1 MAYRKITDIRDTI
14 GMRAV
19 FYARVSTAEEEQ
31 LNAIELQIEEN
42 RGCIKDHGWKLVGE
56 YIDRSK
62 SGTMVKGRD
71 DYQRLYEDLYE
82 DLFDI
87 VVIKDQE
94 RLQRNTLDWY
104 LFINRVVQTGKLL
117 FMYMDGKFYSP
128 DDALITGV
136 RAIIAEEFSRNL
148 SKKLHNYHD
157 HRIEKARQGQEIA
170 LQGSGNVYGW
180 DKKDGK
186 YYINPEQAKIRRLMC
201 EGIMA
206 RKGSTLIAKEL
217 NDAGYRNTV
226 GKPWKPM
233 DIPKFVY
240 DCKNV
245 GTMIINKERHD
256 FESKQTIKLP
266 KEEWVYVE
274 NALPPIVTQ
283 EEWDL
288 ICKIHEERVVAT
300 GSDRRGKKT
309 SGYSFSGKL
318 VCGICGAPYWRK
330 QRVSKDEYW
339 VCSTKQTKGRR
350 TRKRDSTMGKA
361 GEINPLGC
369 DNENI
374 SYNSLMEI
382 MGVVSER
389 LQANTDTIK
398 QDMINWLTKLR
409 KQLLEANGGHT
420 EADLQRELSRKSK
433 LLDAY
438 LDGILNKQEYQKKA
452 EELDE
457 KIIQLKA
464 ETEKNKAN
472 SGDIAEIDKVL
483 ANIDEEVA
491 RYVDGNEKLKVEY
504 LLEHLEQVQI
514 FPDKVIVI
522 VPILSEG
529 IVVEKTQYVSREK
542 LCRQEN
548 EVLREQAMQDS
559 FTKLLN
565 RGALEKHV
573 CEALQERGGDEED
586 AFILLDV
593 DNFKQINDIYG
604 HGVGDMILM
613 RMAGILNEVFG
624 DHSCIGRMGGDEF
637 AVFLRDIGD
646 RREIEE
652 KIQKLL
658 TEVRAEKERMHL
670 SKEPTASVGVAFVP
684 ESGSTFVDVYRAADQ
699 ALYHVKNSTKNGMAF
714 YDFV

>member
-1 MAYRKITDIRDTI
+1 MTEKEIRSKVVEIAKGWLGCKESDGSHKKIIDTYNACKPLPRSYAVKYTDAWCATFASAVGIKAELTDIIPRECSCNQFIQLAKNMGIWVENDTYTPSAGDMILYDWDDNGVGDNTGSADHI
-14 GMRAV
+14 G
-19 FYARVSTAEEEQ
+19 
-31 LNAIELQIEEN
+31 
-42 RGCIKDHGWKLVGE
+42 
-56 YIDRSK
+56 
-62 SGTMVKGRD
+62 
-71 DYQRLYEDLYE
+71 
-82 DLFDI
+82 I
-87 VVIKDQE
+87 VVSVSGGVIK
-94 RLQRNTLDWY
+94 
-104 LFINRVVQTGKLL
+104 V
-117 FMYMDGKFYSP
+117 
-128 DDALITGV
+128 
-136 RAIIAEEFSRNL
+136 
-148 SKKLHNYHD
+148 
-157 HRIEKARQGQEIA
+157 IE
-170 LQGSGNVYGW
+170 GNKSNAVGYRELAVNG
-180 DKKDGK
+180 
-186 YYINPEQAKIRRLMC
+186 
-201 EGIMA
+201 
-206 RKGSTLIAKEL
+206 KEL

-288 ICKIHEERVVAT
+288 ICKIHEERVIAT

-339 VCSTKQTKGRR
+339 VCSTKQTKGRK

-457 KIIQLKA
+457 RIIQLKT

-542 LCRQEN
+542 RCRQDYLYEN
-548 EVLREQAMQDS
+548 DRWSGKAD
-559 FTKLLN
+559 K
-565 RGALEKHV
+565 R
-573 CEALQERGGDEED
+573 
-586 AFILLDV
+586 
-593 DNFKQINDIYG
+593 
-604 HGVGDMILM
+604 
-613 RMAGILNEVFG
+613 
-624 DHSCIGRMGGDEF
+624 
-637 AVFLRDIGD
+637 RDIHVWIRWKG
-646 RREIEE
+646 
-652 KIQKLL
+652 
-658 TEVRAEKERMHL
+658 
-670 SKEPTASVGVAFVP
+670 FVKGTLKSRLP
-684 ESGSTFVDVYRAADQ
+684 D
-699 ALYHVKNSTKNGMAF
+699 
-714 YDFV
+714 

>member
-1 MAYRKITDIRDTI
+1 
-14 GMRAV
+14 
-19 FYARVSTAEEEQ
+19 
-31 LNAIELQIEEN
+31 
-42 RGCIKDHGWKLVGE
+42 
-56 YIDRSK
+56 
-62 SGTMVKGRD
+62 
-71 DYQRLYEDLYE
+71 
-82 DLFDI
+82 
-87 VVIKDQE
+87 
-94 RLQRNTLDWY
+94 
-104 LFINRVVQTGKLL
+104 
-117 FMYMDGKFYSP
+117 
-128 DDALITGV
+128 
-136 RAIIAEEFSRNL
+136 
-148 SKKLHNYHD
+148 
-157 HRIEKARQGQEIA
+157 
-170 LQGSGNVYGW
+170 
-180 DKKDGK
+180 
-186 YYINPEQAKIRRLMC
+186 
-201 EGIMA
+201 
-206 RKGSTLIAKEL
+206 
-217 NDAGYRNTV
+217 
-226 GKPWKPM
+226 
-233 DIPKFVY
+233 
-240 DCKNV
+240 
-245 GTMIINKERHD
+245 MIINKERHD

-288 ICKIHEERVVAT
+288 ICKIHEERVIAT

-457 KIIQLKA
+457 RIIQLKA

-483 ANIDEEVA
+483 ANIDEEVS

-542 LCRQEN
+542 WSWQNHNIESLFRYH
-548 EVLREQAMQDS
+548 RHR
-559 FTKLLN
+559 
-565 RGALEKHV
+565 RG
-573 CEALQERGGDEED
+573 RNPFGW
-586 AFILLDV
+586 
-593 DNFKQINDIYG
+593 NFCPQRTDG
-604 HGVGDMILM
+604 L
-613 RMAGILNEVFG
+613 
-624 DHSCIGRMGGDEF
+624 
-637 AVFLRDIGD
+637 
-646 RREIEE
+646 
-652 KIQKLL
+652 
-658 TEVRAEKERMHL
+658 
-670 SKEPTASVGVAFVP
+670 
-684 ESGSTFVDVYRAADQ
+684 
-699 ALYHVKNSTKNGMAF
+699 
-714 YDFV
+714 

>member
-1 MAYRKITDIRDTI
+1 
-14 GMRAV
+14 
-19 FYARVSTAEEEQ
+19 
-31 LNAIELQIEEN
+31 
-42 RGCIKDHGWKLVGE
+42 
-56 YIDRSK
+56 
-62 SGTMVKGRD
+62 
-71 DYQRLYEDLYE
+71 
-82 DLFDI
+82 
-87 VVIKDQE
+87 
-94 RLQRNTLDWY
+94 
-104 LFINRVVQTGKLL
+104 
-117 FMYMDGKFYSP
+117 
-128 DDALITGV
+128 
-136 RAIIAEEFSRNL
+136 
-148 SKKLHNYHD
+148 
-157 HRIEKARQGQEIA
+157 
-170 LQGSGNVYGW
+170 
-180 DKKDGK
+180 
-186 YYINPEQAKIRRLMC
+186 
-201 EGIMA
+201 MA

-288 ICKIHEERVVAT
+288 ICKIHEERVIAT

-409 KQLLEANGGHT
+409 KQLIEANGGHT
-420 EADLQRELSRKSK
+420 EADLQRDLSRKSK

-438 LDGILNKQEYQKKA
+438 LDGILNKQEYQTKA

-457 KIIQLKA
+457 RIIQLKA

-483 ANIDEEVA
+483 ANIDEEVS

-529 IVVEKTQYVSREK
+529 IVVEKAQYVSREK
-542 LCRQEN
+542 R
-548 EVLREQAMQDS
+548 RRKKYFFADGS
-559 FTKLLN
+559 
-565 RGALEKHV
+565 RY
-573 CEALQERGGDEED
+573 
-586 AFILLDV
+586 
-593 DNFKQINDIYG
+593 FKAGRRKRYG
-604 HGVGDMILM
+604 
-613 RMAGILNEVFG
+613 
-624 DHSCIGRMGGDEF
+624 
-637 AVFLRDIGD
+637 
-646 RREIEE
+646 
-652 KIQKLL
+652 
-658 TEVRAEKERMHL
+658 
-670 SKEPTASVGVAFVP
+670 
-684 ESGSTFVDVYRAADQ
+684 
-699 ALYHVKNSTKNGMAF
+699 
-714 YDFV
+714 